1 MENTNF
7 YVSNDSDNG
16 ETVIRNEDRE
26 IIARMV
32 QGEGYNNETDES
44 LYLAAKLFAASG
56 NMLESMK
63 NMVEWLGDEWENQ
76 KQVQEMVG
84 LIQSIEPDWLPTYG
98 VDIEENEEAF

>member
-63 NMVEWLGDEWENQ
+63 NMVEWLGDEWEETDEV
-76 KQVQEMVG
+76 KACIR
-84 LIQSIEPDWLPTYG
+84 LIRSIEPEWLPTFG
-98 VDIEENEEAF
+98 ATQEDIF